1 MPRKQNGFGTSQ
13 SFAFKGAGRVDRG
26 KGVGAAGWYPSDRR
40 YGSSVHRSVIE
51 KWNLESDWVKWRKGF
66 EIYNRTAWS
75 ELKVLNPTLD
85 PADPRY
91 DPTAEIT
98 KTNPRYVQARLDSVL
113 YQGTPYEIPTEFV
126 GYEYPTSNSDVNTHY
141 VAKRTPD
148 FTPLGVVT
156 SVQNDATEYPENK
169 ANREIYVQGIPDATN
184 GRLLLQ
190 MIGERLA
197 DGGPKTADE
206 TEKRSYTEATLKNVL
221 TENKL
226 PAVYLGK
233 TAPKDVQDN
242 TEEDLL
248 PTTVTVRVPITDVN
262 KVDNPALYTPNQGL
276 FIERPIAT
284 PKSVD
289 YIADPNSLIGKL
301 IYIPNF
307 YIEKPVDD
315 LDAIVWGENV
325 DYIAA
330 TIVETE
336 TNQELFAL
344 DPGVTQLPPALYDIA
359 DLPKIFET
367 SNATY
372 TVQGTYVFRKS
383 DYQKYFGRNYFAA
396 ELMENEV
403 TDLSYTV
410 LPFIIESASIVNG
423 ILTINSQPFISEIKM
438 TPELTV
444 GSYLVFS
451 DNSFCKY
458 TVDPD
463 SKWTDLNTDVD
474 PWMDEIFTSGEQVRP
489 ANTYTCSCPNHSQAI
504 LSMPEATQS
513 SSERKTNRQR
523 RYPLP
528 TALSQDRYV
537 GAGVDQAAGKITS
550 WESQEH
556 KLSFKMCKHSI
567 ATMFN
572 EGIRVQEPNK
582 YPTLEARQEFEEKL
596 INDVNQSALDFEA
609 SYKRGGLSLTEIVF
623 ALAQG
628 LNLDNTET
636 AYVVLNSN

>member
-1 MPRKQNGFGTSQ
+1 MPRKQNGFGNAQ
-13 SFAFKGAGRVDRG
+13 SLAFKGAGRVDRG
-26 KGVGAAGWYPSDRR
+26 KGVGAVGLYPSNRS
-40 YGSSVHRSVIE
+40 YGASVNRSVIE

-75 ELKVLNPTLD
+75 ELKVANPLLN
-85 PADPRY
+85 PADPLY
-91 DPTAEIT
+91 DSNAVIS
-98 KTNPRYVQARLDSVL
+98 KDNPEYVVARLVSLL

-141 VAKRTPD
+141 VAKRTPA

-156 SVQNDATEYPENK
+156 SVQNDATLYPENK
-169 ANREIYVQGIPDATN
+169 LNREIYVQGIPDITN

-197 DGGPKTADE
+197 DGGPRTADDD
-206 TEKRSYTEATLKNVL
+206 TKRTYTEATLKNVL
-221 TENKL
+221 TEEKL
-226 PAVYLGK
+226 PGVYLGK

-248 PTTVTVRVPITDVN
+248 PTTVQVRIPIVDVK
-262 KVDNPALYTPNQGL
+262 KVKNPALFTPNQGL
-276 FIERPIAT
+276 FSNPIPVPA
-284 PKSVD
+284 SID
-289 YIADPNSLIGKL
+289 YIADPNQLIGKL

-307 YIEKPVDD
+307 FIEKPIAD
-315 LDAIVWGENV
+315 LDALVWAENEN
-325 DYIAA
+325 YIAA

-336 TNQELFAL
+336 INQQLFAL

-359 DLPKIFET
+359 ELPKIFET
-367 SNATY
+367 DNATY
-372 TVQGTYVFRKS
+372 TVQGTYVFKKS
-383 DYQKYFGRNYFAA
+383 DYQRYYGRNYFAS
-396 ELMENEV
+396 ELMENQV
-403 TDLSYTV
+403 TDLSYTI
-410 LPFIIESASIVNG
+410 LPFAIQSADIING
-423 ILTINSQPFISEIKM
+423 FLTINSEPFNSEIKM
-438 TPELTV
+438 TPALTIN
-444 GSYLVFS
+444 SYLVFS
-451 DNSFCKY
+451 DNSFCQY

-463 SKWTDLNTDVD
+463 SKWTDLNTDIN
-474 PWMDEIFTSGEQVRP
+474 PWMDEVFTSGEQVRP
-489 ANTYTCSCPNHSQAI
+489 ANTYTCSCPNHAQAI
-504 LSMPEATQS
+504 LAMPEATES
-513 SSERKTNRQR
+513 ASKRKINRQR

-528 TALSQDRYV
+528 TVKSQDRYV

-550 WESQEH
+550 WESLEH
-556 KLSFKMCKHSI
+556 RLSFKMCKHTI

-582 YPTLEARQEFEEKL
+582 YPTQEARDAFEQKL
-596 INDVNQSALDFEA
+596 IDDVNQSALDFEA